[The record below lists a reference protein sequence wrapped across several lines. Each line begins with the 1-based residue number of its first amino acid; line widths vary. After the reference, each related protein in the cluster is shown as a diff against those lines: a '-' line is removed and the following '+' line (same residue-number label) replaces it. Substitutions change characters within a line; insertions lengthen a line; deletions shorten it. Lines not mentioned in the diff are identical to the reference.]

1 MTPTLTHG
9 RTMAL
14 LFSIEI
20 QRIADIVYLL
30 VKNEIVEVLRL
41 DKLSEAASHG
51 TKVSLT
57 QLIIAFLLCVCVW
70 GAL

>member
-30 VKNEIVEVLRL
+30 VKNEIVEELRL
-41 DKLSEAASHG
+41 DKLSEAEHPMA
-51 TKVSLT
+51 LRFL
-57 QLIIAFLLCVCVW
+57 QLNS
-70 GAL
+70 

>member
-30 VKNEIVEVLRL
+30 VKNEIVEELRL
-41 DKLSEAASHG
+41 DKLSEAEHLMA
-51 TKVSLT
+51 LR
-57 QLIIAFLLCVCVW
+57 FL
-70 GAL
+70 

>member
-1 MTPTLTHG
+1 
-9 RTMAL
+9 MAL

-41 DKLSEAASHG
+41 DKLSEAEHLMA
-51 TKVSLT
+51 LR
-57 QLIIAFLLCVCVW
+57 FL
-70 GAL
+70 